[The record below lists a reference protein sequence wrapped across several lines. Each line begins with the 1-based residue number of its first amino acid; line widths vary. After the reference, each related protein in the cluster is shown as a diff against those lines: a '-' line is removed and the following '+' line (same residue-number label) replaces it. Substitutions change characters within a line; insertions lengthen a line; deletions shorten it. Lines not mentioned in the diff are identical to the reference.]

1 MKSRV
6 IVKSYVAVKSPVVVK
21 KPRCRDLQRIE
32 ALSEGGPQGSRR
44 SWPRRMLNRLEVDQ
58 AVFFAIAAR
67 GWQFVAGPVTIV
79 LIGTYFSGEVQGYY
93 YTFWSLIAL
102 QTVFDFS
109 FQQVIVNFA
118 SHEWGRLSGG
128 SLAGKPGD
136 EVAAG
141 QAVGRAVGKD
151 GGGSPGDSRLASL
164 LRGSLGWYAIAAAAF
179 FVVVGPA
186 GIWFL
191 GSGASSERITW
202 KPGWWAL
209 VALTAVNFWTTPFL
223 AVLEGCGRVRSIYQL
238 QFARSF
244 VGNWV
249 VWLMIPLG
257 AGLWV
262 PAGAAAVRLLCEA
275 IWIAG
280 FHRRFFWRFL
290 RRPVGEGVDWFGEI
304 WPFQWRVGVR
314 GLLGML
320 NTLLINPVVFY
331 YQGEVAA
338 GRFGMTWQVLT
349 SLQAACMSWIKT
361 RTAQFGMLVGNRD
374 YAELDRIYFRLLKI
388 SLAFVT
394 LGASGRVRRL
404 GRVDGSGGRSV
415 RRSVASHLAF
425 RDVGSRD
432 GVADFPGKPMDL
444 YPCAQAFAASAAS
457 DFRRRRERV
466 ARVGVGSDVRKRWG
480 RRGVSGDDRVVLFSA
495 VDGGVVALPCRL
507 ASGRFARKL

>member
-1 MKSRV
+1 
-6 IVKSYVAVKSPVVVK
+6 
-21 KPRCRDLQRIE
+21 
-32 ALSEGGPQGSRR
+32 
-44 SWPRRMLNRLEVDQ
+44 MLNRLEVDQ

-118 SHEWGRLSGG
+118 SHEWGRRSGG
-128 SLAGKPGD
+128 IRSGEQGD
-136 EVAAG
+136 AVAAG
-141 QAVGRAVGKD
+141 EAVGPAVGTDVGD
-151 GGGSPGDSRLASL
+151 GREDSRLASL

-179 FVVVGPA
+179 FVIVGSA
-186 GIWFL
+186 GTWFL

-275 IWIAG
+275 VWIAG
-280 FHRRFFWRFL
+280 FHRRFFGRFL
-290 RRPVGEGVDWFGEI
+290 RRPVGERVDWFGEI

-361 RTAQFGMLVGNRD
+361 RTARFGVLVGDRD
-374 YAELDRIYFRLLKI
+374 FAELDRIYFRLLKI

-394 LGASGRVRRL
+394 LGA
-404 GRVDGSGGRSV
+404 
-415 RRSVASHLAF
+415 ATFLALIVF
-425 RDVGSRD
+425 MQ
-432 GVADFPGKPMDL
+432 VADFR
-444 YPCAQAFAASAAS
+444 FADRLLPVWPAAMLGLAMVLLTFPES
-457 DFRRRRERV
+457 QWTYIHAHKRSPHLPLAIFGAVLNGLLVWGLGR
-466 ARVGVGSDVRKRWG
+466 AYGSVGVAAAYLGMIALFYLPLWTAVWWRCRIDWHRADPLATSEVA
-480 RRGVSGDDRVVLFSA
+480 DDQPGA
-495 VDGGVVALPCRL
+495 ALP
-507 ASGRFARKL
+507 

>member
-1 MKSRV
+1 
-6 IVKSYVAVKSPVVVK
+6 
-21 KPRCRDLQRIE
+21 
-32 ALSEGGPQGSRR
+32 
-44 SWPRRMLNRLEVDQ
+44 MLNRLEVDQ

-394 LGASGRVRRL
+394 LGVAAFVALVVLMGVGDVRFADRLLPIWPSAMLGLAMVLLIFPESQWTYIHAHKRSPHLPLAIFGAVVNGLLVWGL
-404 GRVDGSGGRSV
+404 GRMYGSV
-415 RRSVASHLAF
+415 
-425 RDVGSRD
+425 
-432 GVADFPGKPMDL
+432 GVAAAYLGMIALFYFPLWTAVWWRCRVDWHQDDSPGSFDDSDNQPG
-444 YPCAQAFAASAAS
+444 AAT
-457 DFRRRRERV
+457 R
-466 ARVGVGSDVRKRWG
+466 
-480 RRGVSGDDRVVLFSA
+480 
-495 VDGGVVALPCRL
+495 
-507 ASGRFARKL
+507 